1 MASFWEVQKV
11 PGSGDLLDDMMT
23 YVSQPGGLGRHPA
36 VIVAHEGL
44 GLTENMQSV
53 ADRSAVSG
61 YFAVAPALFHREGTT
76 EGVRGSNP
84 VFSPE
89 DPAGLHR
96 AVVANMRDENII
108 LDINTTIQWLQRHPR
123 VLGDRIGIL
132 GFCMGGRVAYLTA
145 AACPGL
151 SAASVFYGNPNTAYG
166 DTPPPITRTA
176 SIQCPV
182 LGSYGEDGRSPNMDQ
197 LQTIEAELRKHG
209 VVHDFKV
216 YPKVGQR
223 FFSHRPD
230 SFHEHAAE
238 DGWARTLDWFQ
249 KYLSPV
255 TTAV

>member
-36 VIVAHEGL
+36 VIVA
-44 GLTENMQSV
+44 
-53 ADRSAVSG
+53 
-61 YFAVAPALFHREGTT
+61 
-76 EGVRGSNP
+76 
-84 VFSPE
+84 
-89 DPAGLHR
+89 
-96 AVVANMRDENII
+96 
-108 LDINTTIQWLQRHPR
+108 
-123 VLGDRIGIL
+123 
-132 GFCMGGRVAYLTA
+132 
-145 AACPGL
+145 
-151 SAASVFYGNPNTAYG
+151 
-166 DTPPPITRTA
+166 
-176 SIQCPV
+176 
-182 LGSYGEDGRSPNMDQ
+182 
-197 LQTIEAELRKHG
+197 
-209 VVHDFKV
+209 HDFKV